1 MRIYRVREDT
11 GEVFHPQVNQDGYYV
26 LAYPGVNPRGLQMGA
41 NKVFVRTLEE
51 VAARVRQGF
60 HLWMDG
66 QDTGFPALITPA
78 NVRIATS
85 AGSSDKTAA

>member
-11 GEVFHPQVNQDGYYV
+11 GEVFHPKVNQDGYYV
-26 LAYPGVNPRGLQMGA
+26 LAYPGVNTKGLQMGA

-66 QDTGFPALITPA
+66 EDTDFPALITPA
-78 NVRIATS
+78 HVRIEAS
-85 AGSSDKTAA
+85 AGS